1 MIISIIS
8 TLVKKKTWTLFFIP
22 LGLHAQTTSAEYFSN
37 EGSSNQ
43 WVYVNFYN
51 HQLVRKTF
59 NADFK
64 LKQCTTK
71 NTDSYIE
78 NLQSS
83 QANCA
88 LVVNPLTDIEQA
100 KNIAL
105 KSAQTEMMKKG
116 VSKDLE
122 ISKKWEMKTV
132 LGPVVKGKVNVITL
146 QNSQGHKIYF
156 RHKDECQT
164 QVKEIIKLYQLP
176 RCSDLPPDPKDL
188 IK

>member
-1 MIISIIS
+1 MRNSIIS
-8 TLVKKKTWTLFFIP
+8 TFVLIP
-22 LGLHAQTTSAEYFSN
+22 LGLLAQTTSAEYMST

-105 KSAQTEMMKKG
+105 KSAQTEMM
-116 VSKDLE
+116 
-122 ISKKWEMKTV
+122 
-132 LGPVVKGKVNVITL
+132 
-146 QNSQGHKIYF
+146 
-156 RHKDECQT
+156 
-164 QVKEIIKLYQLP
+164 
-176 RCSDLPPDPKDL
+176 
-188 IK
+188 

>member
-1 MIISIIS
+1 MSSDISN
-8 TLVKKKTWTLFFIP
+8 LVKKQIWTLFFIP
-22 LGLHAQTTSAEYFSN
+22 FGLYAQTTSAEYFSN
-37 EGSSNQ
+37 EGNSNQ
-43 WVYVNFYN
+43 WVYINFYN

-71 NTDSYIE
+71 NADSYIE
-78 NLQSS
+78 NLQNS

-88 LVVNPLTDIEQA
+88 QFVNPLVDIDQM
-100 KNIAL
+100 KNSAL
-105 KSAQTEMMKKG
+105 KSSQVEMMKKG

-132 LGPVVKGKVNVITL
+132 LGSVVKGKVNVITL

-156 RHKDECQT
+156 RHLDECRAH
-164 QVKEIIKLYQLP
+164 VKEIITLYQLP

>member
-1 MIISIIS
+1 MRNSIIS
-8 TLVKKKTWTLFFIP
+8 TFFLIP
-22 LGLHAQTTSAEYFSN
+22 LGLLAQTTSAEYLST

-43 WVYVNFYN
+43 WVYINFYN

-78 NLQSS
+78 SLQNS

-88 LVVNPLTDIEQA
+88 LFVNPLVDIEQA
-100 KNIAL
+100 KNTAH
-105 KSAQTEMMKKG
+105 KSAQAEMMKKG
-116 VSKDLE
+116 VSKDLD

-156 RHKDECQT
+156 RHKEECQT
-164 QVKEIIKLYQLP
+164 HVKEIISLYQLP

>member
-1 MIISIIS
+1 MMNSIIS
-8 TLVKKKTWTLFFIP
+8 NLVKKKILLILLTPFA
-22 LGLHAQTTSAEYFSN
+22 LHAQINSAEYLST
-37 EGSSNQ
+37 EGKSNQ
-43 WVYVNFYN
+43 WVYINFYN

-64 LKQCTTK
+64 LKQCTTR
-71 NTDSYIE
+71 NADSYIE
-78 NLQSS
+78 SLQNS
-83 QANCA
+83 QSNCT
-88 LVVNPLTDIEQA
+88 LLVNPLVDIEQV
-100 KNIAL
+100 KNTAL
-105 KSAQTEMMKKG
+105 KSAQAEMIKKG
-116 VSKDLE
+116 VLKDLD

-156 RHKDECQT
+156 RHLDECRVH
-164 QVKEIIKLYQLP
+164 VKEIITLYQLP

>member
-1 MIISIIS
+1 MNSNIS
-8 TLVKKKTWTLFFIP
+8 TLVKKKIWTIFFIP
-22 LGLHAQTTSAEYFSN
+22 LGLNAQTTSAEYFSN

-43 WVYVNFYN
+43 WVYINFYN

-78 NLQSS
+78 SLQNS

-88 LVVNPLTDIEQA
+88 LFVNPLVDIEQA
-100 KNIAL
+100 KNTAL
-105 KSAQTEMMKKG
+105 KSAQAEMMKKG
-116 VSKDLE
+116 VSKDLD

-156 RHKDECQT
+156 RYKDECQNH
-164 QVKEIIKLYQLP
+164 VKEIINLYQLP